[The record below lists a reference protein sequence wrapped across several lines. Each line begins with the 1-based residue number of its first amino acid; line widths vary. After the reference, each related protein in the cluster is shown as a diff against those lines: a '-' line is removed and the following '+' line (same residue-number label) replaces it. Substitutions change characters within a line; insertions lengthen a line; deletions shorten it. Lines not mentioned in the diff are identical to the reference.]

1 MSERWAEEYR
11 RRLKSPEEAVA
22 LIPDG
27 ASIVQPIIAG
37 EPPALLGAIADAARA
52 GRFSKLTM
60 RALLPFVATKATVLQ
75 PDLRD
80 VIRWE
85 SLFVGGADREAVR
98 DGRAGFTPN
107 FFHQVPRLLSEF
119 IPVDVCIATVSPMD
133 RHGYMSVG
141 VSVDYTTTAARV
153 AKVLLLEVNE
163 HMPRIHGRSFIHIS
177 EATAVVEHDNPL
189 PELPNPALRPED
201 EAIGRAI
208 ADMVPDGAT
217 IQLGIGG
224 VPNAVAMFLRDH
236 KDLGIHSEMFTDS
249 MVDLIEDGIAN
260 GVRKTLHPQK
270 AVFTFAAGSQRTYRF
285 LDDNP
290 YCEAHPVSYTNDP
303 STIARNNEL
312 MSVNAAMEVDF
323 SGQCCSESI
332 GPLQFSGTGGQ
343 ADFVRGAFNSPGGK
357 SFIAFYSTAKS
368 GEVSRVVPTLTP
380 GAAVTTPRQDV
391 HYLVSE
397 HGVALMKGKS
407 VPERAKAIIG
417 LAHPKFRD
425 WLTEEAR
432 KLGYLS

>member
-1 MSERWAEEYR
+1 MSERWHAAYR
-11 RRLKSPEEAVA
+11 SKLRSPDEAVA

-27 ASIVQPIIAG
+27 ASIVQPIVAG
-37 EPPALLGAIADAARA
+37 EPPAILAAIALAARS
-52 GRFSKLTM
+52 GRFTKLTM

-75 PDLRD
+75 PDVAH

-85 SLFVGGADREAVR
+85 SLFVGGADRAAVTE
-98 DGRAGFTPN
+98 GRAAFTPN
-107 FFHQVPRLLSEF
+107 YFHQVPRLLSEF

-133 RHGYMSVG
+133 RHGYMSLG
-141 VSVDYTTTAARV
+141 TAVDYSSTAARV

-163 HMPRIHGRSFIHIS
+163 HMPRVHGRSFIHIS
-177 EATAVVEHDNPL
+177 EATAVVEHHAPL
-189 PELPNPALRPED
+189 PELPAPAPRPED
-201 EAIGRAI
+201 EPIGRAI
-208 ADMVPDGAT
+208 AGMVPDGAT
-217 IQLGIGG
+217 VQLGIGG
-224 VPNAVAMFLRDH
+224 IPNAVARYLSDR

-260 GVRKTLHPQK
+260 GVRKTLHPRK
-270 AVFTFAAGSQRTYRF
+270 AVFTFAAGSERTYRY

-303 STIARNNEL
+303 AVVARNNDL
-312 MSVNAAMEVDF
+312 MSVNAAMEVDLT
-323 SGQCCSESI
+323 GQCCSESI
-332 GPLQFSGTGGQ
+332 GPVQFSGTGGQ

-368 GEVSRVVPTLTP
+368 GEVSRIVPMLTP

-397 HGVALMKGKS
+397 HGVALLKGKS

-417 LAHPKFRD
+417 LAQPSFRG
-425 WLTEEAR
+425 WLSDEAR
-432 KLGYLS
+432 KLGYL

>member
-1 MSERWAEEYR
+1 MSDRWREAYKR
-11 RRLKSPEEAVA
+11 KLKSPEEAVA

-37 EPPALLGAIADAARA
+37 EPPAILAAIAGAARN
-52 GRFSKLTM
+52 GRFSSLTM

-75 PDLRD
+75 PELKD

-85 SLFVGGADREAVR
+85 SLFLGGADRDAVKE
-98 DGRAGFTPN
+98 GRAGFTPN
-107 FFHQVPRLLSEF
+107 YFHQVPRLLSEF

-133 RHGYMSVG
+133 RHGYLSLG
-141 VSVDYTTTAARV
+141 VSVDYTAVAARV

-177 EATAVVEHDNPL
+177 EATAVVENNSPL
-189 PELPNPALRPED
+189 PELPAPALRPED
-201 EAIGRAI
+201 TAIGRYI
-208 ADMVPDGAT
+208 AEMIPDGGT

-224 VPNAVAMFLRDH
+224 IPNAVAQYLRDH

-249 MVDLIEDGIAN
+249 MVDLIEDGIAT

-270 AVFTFAAGSQRTYRF
+270 AVFTFAAGCERTYRF

-290 YCEAHPVSYTNDP
+290 HCETHPVSYTNNPDVV
-303 STIARNNEL
+303 ARNNEL
-312 MSVNAAMEVDF
+312 MSVNAVIEVDLT
-323 SGQCCSESI
+323 GQCCSESM
-332 GPLQFSGTGGQ
+332 GPVQFSGTGGQ
-343 ADFVRGAFNSPGGK
+343 VDFVRGAFNSPGGK
-357 SFIAFYSTAKS
+357 SFLAFYSTAKS
-368 GEVSRVVPTLTP
+368 GEVSRIVPMLTQ

-397 HGVALMKGKS
+397 HGVALLKGKS

-425 WLTEEAR
+425 WLTDGAR
-432 KLGYLS
+432 KLGYL

>member
-1 MSERWAEEYR
+1 MSDRWREAYKSK
-11 RRLKSPEEAVA
+11 LKSPEEAVA

-37 EPPALLGAIADAARA
+37 EPPAILGAIADAARA
-52 GRFSKLTM
+52 GKFTNLTM
-60 RALLPFVATKATVLQ
+60 RALLPFSATKATVLQ
-75 PDLRD
+75 PDLKD

-85 SLFVGGADREAVR
+85 SLFLGGADREAVKE
-98 DGRAGFTPN
+98 GRAGFTPN

-119 IPVDVCIATVSPMD
+119 IPVDVFIGTVSPMD
-133 RHGYMSVG
+133 KHGFMSLG
-141 VSVDYTTTAARV
+141 VSVDYSSTAARV
-153 AKVLLLEVNE
+153 AKVVLLEVNE

-177 EATAVVEHDNPL
+177 EATAVVEHNTPIA
-189 PELPNPALRPED
+189 ELPTPAMRPED
-201 EAIGRAI
+201 EAIGKVI

-217 IQLGIGG
+217 LQLGIGG
-224 VPNAVAMFLRDH
+224 VPNAVAQYLGSH

-249 MVDLIEDGIAN
+249 MVDLIEDGVAN
-260 GVRKTLHPQK
+260 GVKKTLHPQK
-270 AVFTFAAGSQRTYRF
+270 AVFTFAAGAERMYRF

-290 YCEAHPVSYTNDP
+290 YCESHPVSYTNNPDV
-303 STIARNNEL
+303 IARNNEL
-312 MSVNAAMEVDF
+312 ISVNAAIEVDLT
-323 SGQCCSESI
+323 GQCCAESL
-332 GPLQFSGTGGQ
+332 GHVQFSGTGGQ

-357 SFIAFYSTAKS
+357 SFLAFYSTAKS
-368 GEVSRVVPTLTP
+368 GEVSRIVPTLTP

-391 HYLVSE
+391 HYIVSE

-425 WLTEEAR
+425 WLTEEAQ
-432 KLGYLS
+432 KLGYL

>member
-1 MSERWAEEYR
+1 MSNRWREAYESKLR
-11 RRLKSPEEAVA
+11 SPEDAVT

-37 EPPALLGAIADAARA
+37 EPPAILTAIAEAARA
-52 GRFSKLTM
+52 GRYTKLTM
-60 RALLPFVATKATVLQ
+60 RALLPFSATKATVLR

-85 SLFVGGADREAVR
+85 SLFLGGADREAVKE
-98 DGRAGFTPN
+98 GRAGFTPN
-107 FFHQVPRLLSEF
+107 FFHQVPRLLTEF

-133 RHGYMSVG
+133 RHGYMSLG

-163 HMPRIHGRSFIHIS
+163 HMPRIHGRSFVHIS
-177 EATAVVEHDNPL
+177 EATAVVENHSPL

-201 EAIGRAI
+201 EAIGGQI
-208 ADMVPDGAT
+208 AEMVPHAAT
-217 IQLGIGG
+217 VQLGIGG
-224 VPNAVAMFLRDH
+224 IPNAVAQYLRQH
-236 KDLGIHSEMFTDS
+236 TDLGIHSEMFTDS
-249 MVDLIEDGIAN
+249 MVDLIEDGVAT
-260 GVRKTLHPQK
+260 GARKTLHPWK
-270 AVFTFAAGSQRTYRF
+270 AVFTFAAGSERMYRF

-290 YCEAHPVSYTNDP
+290 YCETHPVSYTNNPDV
-303 STIARNNEL
+303 IARNNEL
-312 MSVNAAMEVDF
+312 MSVNAAIEVDLT
-323 SGQCCSESI
+323 GQCCSESI
-332 GPLQFSGTGGQ
+332 GPMQFSGTGGQ

-357 SFIAFYSTAKS
+357 SFLAFYSTAKS
-368 GEVSRVVPTLTP
+368 GEVSRIVPMLTP

-397 HGVALMKGKS
+397 HGMALLKGKS

-425 WLTEEAR
+425 WLREEGR
-432 KLGYLS
+432 KLGYL